1 MRIKILLLA
10 LLSMLAACDNSPP
23 ASKTEDNVSSETFS
37 GDLAELKKRG
47 VIRFLRLNNQDSG
60 GLPRH
65 GTPKFE
71 QQHSIESFARQQGL
85 TFKWVDVDDYAELFD
100 ALQNGRGDV
109 IVNNLT
115 QTSEREKFLAFSL
128 PIDRSQEFIITKAN
142 SAALDDINELQ
153 GKRVAIP
160 AGSSYQGS
168 LLDLLDQNIN
178 LNFDIVILKGS
189 DNPDTLLDKLNSG
202 EFDAAVIDS
211 NLLQSI
217 QSYRQDYQLGTHISE
232 LQNIAW
238 AMRTSNP
245 NLLHA
250 LNIFLLETL
259 SKQDWDKRL
268 FDDWEGILARKTLR
282 VITRNGP
289 ASYFLWR
296 GELMGFDYEL
306 MRHFAD
312 RHKLTLEMVVAPP
325 QADLIDWLL
334 EGRGDVIAAS
344 MTASESRRARG
355 ILFSSPYNQIAEQLV
370 TSTDKPKLDTIDA
383 LAGRSLALRPNT
395 HYWQTAKNLQAT
407 GHKFNLHEIKRGLST
422 AEVLIA
428 VARGDYDATI
438 ADSHMVNIEQRF
450 IDKLSPG
457 LKLEPKYDHAWA
469 VRPESSKLLQQ
480 LNNYLVKEK
489 GSRHFNVVKNKH
501 FSDNKNIDKYQGQRL
516 KDNNQLSPF
525 DEMVRD
531 SATSHQFDWRLITAQ
546 MYQES
551 RFNPK
556 ARSHVGAVG
565 LMQVMPRTARELGYK
580 LPFSDAKGIE
590 AGVNYLAW
598 CRDRF
603 DATLPPQERLWFSLA
618 AYNAGAGHVFDARRL
633 AEQQGLNPDIWFDH
647 VEQAM
652 LLLSKRKYYSNA
664 RFGYVRGD
672 EPVNYV
678 RQIRKRYR
686 AYLDL

>member
-10 LLSMLAACDNSPP
+10 LVSILAACDDPKPVFTTVVN
-23 ASKTEDNVSSETFS
+23 THSESFS

-47 VIRFLRLNNQDSG
+47 VIRLLRLHNPDSG

-65 GTPKFE
+65 GTPQFE

-85 TFKWVDVDDYAELFD
+85 TPEWVDVDDYAELFE
-100 ALQNGRGDV
+100 ALQDGRGDV

-115 QTSEREKFLAFSL
+115 QTPEREKFLAFSL
-128 PIDRSQEFIITKAN
+128 PLDRSQEFIITKAS
-142 SAALDDINELQ
+142 SAALDDINDLQ

-160 AGSSYQGS
+160 AGSSYQGT
-168 LLDLLDQNIN
+168 LLDLLEQNID

-217 QSYRQDYQLGTHISE
+217 QSYRQDYQLGSQISE

-238 AMRTSNP
+238 AMRPSNP
-245 NLLHA
+245 DLLQA

-282 VITRNGP
+282 IITRNGP

-306 MRHFAD
+306 MHHFAD
-312 RHKLTLEMVVAPP
+312 RHKLKLEMVVAPP

-334 EGRGDVIAAS
+334 EGRGDVIAAA
-344 MTASESRRARG
+344 MTVSESRRARG

-370 TSTDKPKLDTIDA
+370 TATDKPALDSIDA
-383 LAGRSLALRPNT
+383 LAGRTLALRPNT
-395 HYWQTAKNLQAT
+395 HYWQTAEKLQAA
-407 GHKFNLHEIKRGLST
+407 GHQFKLHKIERGLST

-428 VARGDYDATI
+428 VARGDYDATL

-457 LKLEPKYDHAWA
+457 FKLEPKYDHAWA
-469 VRPESSKLLQQ
+469 VRPENSNLLQQ
-480 LNNYLVKEK
+480 LNRYLAKEK
-489 GSRHFNVVKNKH
+489 GSHHFNVVKNKH
-501 FSDNKNIDKYQGQRL
+501 FSDDKNIDKYQGQRL
-516 KDNNQLSPF
+516 NGDDKLSPF
-525 DEMVRD
+525 DKTVQD

-590 AGVNYLAW
+590 AGVTYLAW

-618 AYNAGAGHVFDARRL
+618 AYNAGIGHVFDARRL

-647 VEQAM
+647 VEPAM
-652 LLLSKRKYYSNA
+652 LLLSQRKYYSQA
-664 RFGYVRGD
+664 RFGYARGS

-678 RQIRKRYR
+678 RQIRRRYR